1 MKLIRVIPFLFAFSA
16 LGQNILLTCYPDNQ
30 PFQGLTNW
38 PILVRPV
45 TWSTNT
51 PGWQTNMALSNFNS
65 MMVVLSPIYSNANR
79 TSLSGPNSN
88 YVAWFNVYTQMPLGI
103 QDSSNRIATFN
114 SLLSSWSSG
123 TNTAAQTNSIVK
135 QTIQNQSI
143 VMTYLN
149 QIIGYLS
156 RLGPGLQQV
165 YQPANDPVGN

>member
-1 MKLIRVIPFLFAFSA
+1 MKTLLLFLLGFSCSA
-16 LGQNILLTCYPDNQ
+16 QYIAVTFNSPTSGAP
-30 PFQGLTNW
+30 TNLW
-38 PILVRPV
+38 KDCVYQ
-45 TWSTNT
+45 SNTNT
-51 PGWQTNMALSNFNS
+51 RPAQILFTIGSFNAYMATNMAGFLAWQTNT
-65 MMVVLSPIYSNANR
+65 ANPQW
-79 TSLSGPNSN
+79 LIQQN
-88 YVAWFNVYTQMPLGI
+88 YTAWFNVYTQMPIGI

-123 TNTAAQTNSIVK
+123 TNTASQTNSIIK

-165 YQPANDPVGN
+165 YQPANDPVGH